1 MTYHNIHMKHI
12 HEHTHEDGV
21 THTHDHEE
29 GEHHGPER

>member
-1 MTYHNIHMKHI
+1 MKHI

-29 GEHHGPER
+29 GEHHGHERENR

>member
-1 MTYHNIHMKHI
+1 MKHT

-29 GEHHGPER
+29 GEHHGHERADR